1 MTNRTEATMAELGTV
16 SGDETLAEMQ
26 GMTAEL
32 GEGIARLAEEEIEAG
47 HLGNAR
53 TILEGLV
60 VTNHR
65 DADAWALLS
74 VTHRRLSQPLA
85 ARFCAEVAARLA
97 PDQSVGALDAR
108 GKPAGS
114 ARPARRGAQR
124 ARGAGAGRRGGRA
137 GPVPADRARRVKREG
152 RPAVAFGSIIAQR
165 CVGSTDQSASSSRS
179 LRHALLDG
187 SRSFRG

>member
-1 MTNRTEATMAELGTV
+1 MTIEQATMAELGTV

-97 PDQSVGALDAR
+97 PDDPWVRLTRAESLLGLPGQRAEARSELAALVPDGAVGA
-108 GKPAGS
+108 
-114 ARPARRGAQR
+114 R
-124 ARGAGAGRRGGRA
+124 ARSLLTALGG
-137 GPVPADRARRVKREG
+137 
-152 RPAVAFGSIIAQR
+152 
-165 CVGSTDQSASSSRS
+165 
-179 LRHALLDG
+179 
-187 SRSFRG
+187 